1 MFIIGLVLGL
11 AGGYFL
17 HANQDAVIK
26 FVDEKVGKWFKRS
39 SRAPAGWTD
48 HRWSAVVHRASER
61 QARGLQIQGHR
72 RHGQSGTGSNRQ
84 PQRPL
89 PTSANNG

>member
-1 MFIIGLVLGL
+1 MNKYFGSTEGMTVDQLRQVYGDNNVNAVIKKVERLIMFIIGLVLGL

-39 SRAPAGWTD
+39 
-48 HRWSAVVHRASER
+48 
-61 QARGLQIQGHR
+61 
-72 RHGQSGTGSNRQ
+72 
-84 PQRPL
+84 
-89 PTSANNG
+89 